1 MGSYLEVNPIPL
13 VAQILQSHL
22 RPLFHDLILKNIFKV
37 EPVLVDCLD
46 PELLRRE
53 NLTQHCHNRPGQR
66 GFFLQNESGVRSNS
80 DDGDMITM
88 ILMMTTMMVMTMM
101 MMMMVVM
108 MMTMMMIPP
117 EQS

>member
-1 MGSYLEVNPIPL
+1 MEIQEHPPPPTSHTEDGDPGREPEILNKAMFVQRGFFSFFLVGSYLEVNAIPL

-66 GFFLQNESGVRSNS
+66 GFLLQN
-80 DDGDMITM
+80 
-88 ILMMTTMMVMTMM
+88 
-101 MMMMVVM
+101 
-108 MMTMMMIPP
+108 
-117 EQS
+117 